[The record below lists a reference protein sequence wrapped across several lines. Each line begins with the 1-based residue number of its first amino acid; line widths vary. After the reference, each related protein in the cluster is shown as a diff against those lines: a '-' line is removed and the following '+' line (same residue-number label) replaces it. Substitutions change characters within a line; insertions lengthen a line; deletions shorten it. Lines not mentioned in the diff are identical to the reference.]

1 VSRPSQGQPPYSL
14 QKGSDAPPSTPW
26 YRKPWAIILG
36 VLLAIGLIGAAVNGG
51 KNENASSTDAAPSS
65 STAVETSSAAPPP
78 TTQAVAPPPATT
90 PPPTTQ
96 APVAAGF
103 TMPDFVGM
111 DLQSAQNLVQTFGPW
126 LSLSHDL
133 LGSRNQV
140 IDSNWIV
147 CDQNIPPGQ
156 QVTGDAEGLIDF
168 GVVKREEFCP

>member
-1 VSRPSQGQPPYSL
+1 MSL
-14 QKGSDAPPSTPW
+14 QKGGDTPPPW
-26 YRKPWAIILG
+26 YRKPWAIVLG
-36 VLLAIGLIGAAVNGG
+36 VLLAIGVIGAAVNGG
-51 KNENASSTDAAPSS
+51 KTETASSTDAAPTSS
-65 STAVETSSAAPPP
+65 SAVQSPSAAPPP
-78 TTQAVAPPPATT
+78 STQAAPPPAATT
-90 PPPTTQ
+90 PPPA
-96 APVAAGF
+96 APVAVSF

-140 IDSNWIV
+140 LDSNWIV